1 MTISGKRK
9 TNHKTQE
16 TSIMSQSVV
25 DAYSMDIL
33 SEREVYGSYHLLQPR
48 KSRFFITVM
57 LQILDLNGEKYYFS
71 KHSAREGSCSIRV
84 N

>member
-48 KSRFFITVM
+48 KSRFLITVM
-57 LQILDLNGEKYYFS
+57 LQILVKNTIL
-71 KHSAREGSCSIRV
+71 V
-84 N
+84 NIALERGVVPLE